1 MGSAIATTHAPFHV
15 MTKPIGPICNLDC
28 KYCFYLEKEKLYPD
42 KSNWRMPDNVLERY
56 IQQYITA
63 QDIPEITFAWQ
74 GGEPTLMGLD
84 FFQRVVGYQ
93 QKYSS
98 GKNIKNALQ
107 TNGTL
112 LDDPWCAF
120 FKQHNFLIGLSIDG
134 PRHLHDA
141 YRVDKQGRPTF
152 DQVMRGMNLLK
163 KHHVEFNNLVVVNR
177 ANQNHPLE
185 VYNFLKQHG
194 SGFMQ
199 FIPLVERLG
208 TSGGPLDFAEPPT
221 LTKTD
226 SGLSLPIIA
235 NRKSQIANVTDWSVQ
250 PTAYG
255 DFLIQI
261 FDHWVRHDVGQIF
274 VQIFDVQLGIW
285 LGLPS
290 SLCVFGETCGNA
302 VAMEHNGDLYSC
314 DHYVYPRH
322 HLGNIMQTDMRAM
335 LDSPQQRAFG
345 ADKRDTLPKYCRE
358 CDVKFACNGECPKHR
373 FIQTPDGEPGLNYL
387 CSGYKKFFHHID
399 PHMQTMAN
407 LLRHGQ
413 PAAQIMQILADEERP
428 KNKSHEQQNGWHG
441 QPYSDARDSSHPT
454 GRNDPCPCGSG
465 KKYKKCCLA
474 SASSDH
480 H

>member
-1 MGSAIATTHAPFHV
+1 

-56 IQQYITA
+56 IQQYIAA

-93 QKYSS
+93 QKYAD
-98 GKNIKNALQ
+98 GKTIKNSLQ

-120 FKQHNFLIGLSIDG
+120 LKEHNFLIGLSIDG
-134 PRHLHDA
+134 PRHLHDQ
-141 YRVDKQGRPTF
+141 YRVDKSGRPTF

-163 KHHVEFNNLVVVNR
+163 KHDVEFNNLVVVNR

-199 FIPLVERLG
+199 FIPLVERIG
-208 TSGGPLDFAEPPT
+208 TTGAPLDFAEPPVLQRT
-221 LTKTD
+221 ENR
-226 SGLSLPIIA
+226 LSLPIVS
-235 NRKSQIANVTDWSVQ
+235 NLRSDVTEWSIQ
-250 PTAYG
+250 PLAYG
-255 DFLIQI
+255 NFLCAI
-261 FDHWVRHDVGQIF
+261 FDEWVRKDVGKIF

-322 HLGNIMQTDMRAM
+322 HLGNIMQTDLRAM
-335 LDSPQQRAFG
+335 LDSPQQRTFG

-373 FIQTPDGEPGLNYL
+373 FIQSPDGEPGLNYL
-387 CSGYKKFFHHID
+387 CAGYKKFFHHID

-413 PAAQIMQILADEERP
+413 PAAQIMHILADEERSP
-428 KNKSHEQQNGWHG
+428 
-441 QPYSDARDSSHPT
+441 SSTPT
-454 GRNDPCPCGSG
+454 ELAPWVPGRNDPCPCGSG
-465 KKYKKCCLA
+465 KIYKKCCLA
-474 SASSDH
+474 SASPDPVVKK
-480 H
+480 